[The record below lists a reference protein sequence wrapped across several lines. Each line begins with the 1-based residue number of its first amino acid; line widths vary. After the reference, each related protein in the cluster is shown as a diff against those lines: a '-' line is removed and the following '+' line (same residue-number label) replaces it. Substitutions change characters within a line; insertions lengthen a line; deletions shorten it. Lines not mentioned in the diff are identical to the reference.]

1 MRNTPFFDQ
10 IKFMHKPRFK
20 KITENYFIQIIFM
33 KFIFMI
39 LSFTSVMEQSLSKF
53 YKELNIQFR
62 NYTLKH
68 KRLVE
73 MLAFNFHFSSLLH
86 T

>member
-1 MRNTPFFDQ
+1 MIGLDNAEAWEILHFFDQ

-33 KFIFMI
+33 KFLFMI
-39 LSFTSVMEQSLSKF
+39 LSFISVMEQSLSKF

-62 NYTLKH
+62 NCTLKH
-68 KRLVE
+68 KHLV
-73 MLAFNFHFSSLLH
+73 
-86 T
+86 